1 VTALRDAASTHRI
14 RGRAQIKVPRGA
26 LCVPL
31 GVTTDE
37 LVVMTDTIRR
47 LALRVRPF
55 AFLALAILV
64 AACQKTGG
72 GSGPGY

>member
-1 VTALRDAASTHRI
+1 
-14 RGRAQIKVPRGA
+14 
-26 LCVPL
+26 
-31 GVTTDE
+31 
-37 LVVMTDTIRR
+37 MTDTIRR